1 MDFID
6 FNVYWKKKQELKI
19 IENDNTYLYID
30 KEKIKDTMNTLIGN
44 AKKNEILLL
53 IFIQN
58 KYNYNTI
65 KNLNLLLTDSN
76 TNNNSKIRILFDSS
90 YNLKLLLST
99 NSTNL
104 LNIQYRKIV
113 KPLRSDMIAFI
124 IEHQHLIFIDL
135 KQNMDFN
142 QLLAIY
148 STTNNNNNSTFYN
161 LFEDL
166 WTLSELKEQPTKYKE
181 NE

>member
-1 MDFID
+1 
-6 FNVYWKKKQELKI
+6 
-19 IENDNTYLYID
+19 
-30 KEKIKDTMNTLIGN
+30 
-44 AKKNEILLL
+44 
-53 IFIQN
+53 
-58 KYNYNTI
+58 
-65 KNLNLLLTDSN
+65 
-76 TNNNSKIRILFDSS
+76 
-90 YNLKLLLST
+90 
-99 NSTNL
+99 
-104 LNIQYRKIV
+104 
-113 KPLRSDMIAFI
+113 MIAFI

-148 STTNNNNNSTFYN
+148 SITNNNNNSTFYN

>member
-1 MDFID
+1 M
-6 FNVYWKKKQELKI
+6 
-19 IENDNTYLYID
+19 
-30 KEKIKDTMNTLIGN
+30 
-44 AKKNEILLL
+44 LL

-148 STTNNNNNSTFYN
+148 SITNNNNNSTFYN